1 MKTVTL
7 TLVTFFHVVVA
18 VAGVLAILKVALG
31 GAG

>member
-1 MKTVTL
+1 
-7 TLVTFFHVVVA
+7 VTFFHIVVA